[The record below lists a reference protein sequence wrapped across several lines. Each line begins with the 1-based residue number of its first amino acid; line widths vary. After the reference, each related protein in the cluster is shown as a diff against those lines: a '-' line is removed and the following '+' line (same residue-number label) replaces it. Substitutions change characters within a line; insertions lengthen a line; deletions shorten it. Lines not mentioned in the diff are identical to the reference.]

1 MRMCILH
8 YFTIG
13 PLPLDGLDGST
24 FKSPVRWRFSYSILR
39 WPDYFDL
46 TFEGVPGL
54 VGGFKHFSFS
64 IIYGNNHPNWLIF
77 FRGVETTNQ
86 RLLIP
91 IFAGLFRSF
100 RRSYSQGF
108 VSSGSVASSNLY
120 AWWLIWVSQ
129 AACGALDEPDWQWCF
144 CASKASEIGSVPY
157 IFASAWYNWMI

>member
-1 MRMCILH
+1 MIIPWECVFFQSAPCLWMGWMGQHLNHQSDEDSATVYSGDQTILIWLLKG
-8 YFTIG
+8 YQA
-13 PLPLDGLDGST
+13 
-24 FKSPVRWRFSYSILR
+24 W
-39 WPDYFDL
+39 
-46 TFEGVPGL
+46 L
-54 VGGFKHFSFS
+54 VVSN
-64 IIYGNNHPNWLIF
+64 I

-100 RRSYSQGF
+100 GRSYSQGF